1 MLMFSGHIVGQ
12 RMCVGRRN
20 GFFYLLLNVVLFL
33 TGMHRH
39 PIYGFEKHAIKRA
52 HHA

>member
-1 MLMFSGHIVGQ
+1 
-12 RMCVGRRN
+12 
-20 GFFYLLLNVVLFL
+20 LFL

>member
-1 MLMFSGHIVGQ
+1 MFSGHIVGQ

-20 GFFYLLLNVVLFL
+20 GFFYLLLNVILFL